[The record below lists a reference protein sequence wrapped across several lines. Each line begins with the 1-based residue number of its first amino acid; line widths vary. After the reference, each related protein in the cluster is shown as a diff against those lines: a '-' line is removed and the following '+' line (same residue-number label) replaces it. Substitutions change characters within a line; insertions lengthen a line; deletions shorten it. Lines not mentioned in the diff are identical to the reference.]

1 MASGDVKL
9 AVGMMSGTSM
19 DGIDV
24 ALLRTDG
31 GGFVE
36 PVAARSKPYDDVFR
50 RKLRA
55 ALGQSAPDPALAEE
69 LTRRHAEAVIALLSA
84 AGISADD
91 VDVAGFH
98 GHTILHDPA
107 NHRTFQIGD
116 GALLSGLLS
125 VDVVYDFR
133 TADVAAGGEGAPF
146 APIYHAA
153 LAPDARPV
161 CFLNIGGVANLTWIG
176 ADADPSRPDVF
187 DHLLAFDTGPGNALI
202 DDFVQARTGAVCDW
216 DGKLAASGRM
226 DRGALAALMA
236 HPYFEVAP
244 PKSLDRN
251 DFDAKAVGD
260 LSDADGAATLS
271 AFTVQSIARAA
282 RFLPAPP
289 VRWLVTGGGRKNAH
303 LLIELAAALD
313 APVVPTEA
321 EGIDGDAL
329 EAQAFAY
336 LAVRCLRGWPLSG
349 PNTTGVPAPQT
360 GGQIVRA
367 RAA

>member
-1 MASGDVKL
+1 MAPGDVKL

-24 ALLRTDG
+24 AVLQTDG
-31 GGFVE
+31 GRSIE
-36 PVAARSKPYDDVFR
+36 SVAAQSIPYDDAFR
-50 RKLRA
+50 QRLRS
-55 ALGQSAPDPALAEE
+55 ALGHSEPDPALAEE
-69 LTRRHAEAVIALLSA
+69 LTRRHAEAVLDLLSA
-84 AGISADD
+84 SGIGAAD

-107 NHRTFQIGD
+107 NHRTFQMGD
-116 GALLSGLLS
+116 GALLSHLLG
-125 VDVVYDFR
+125 VDVVFDFR
-133 TADVAAGGEGAPF
+133 AADVAAGGEGAPF

-153 LAPDARPV
+153 LAPEARPV

-202 DDFVQARTGAVCDW
+202 DDFVQARTGAACDW
-216 DGKLAASGRM
+216 DGALAASGRV
-226 DRGALAALMA
+226 DLSALGALMA
-236 HPYFEVAP
+236 HRYFEVPP

-251 DFDAKAVGD
+251 EFDAGAVSG
-260 LSDADGAATLS
+260 LLDADGAATLA
-271 AFTVQSIARAA
+271 AFTVESISRAA
-282 RFLPAPP
+282 RFLPTPP
-289 VRWLVTGGGRKNAH
+289 VRWLVTGGGRKNAY
-303 LLIELAAALD
+303 LLRELATALS

-321 EGIDGDAL
+321 EGIDGDVL